1 MQKPIKNLLRDNGIW
16 LAIASTLGI
25 AFLSLM
31 RTKGFPVVH
40 ISNIDKLFHAIA
52 YLVLTLSWLLTFK
65 KKQYKYYILLA
76 CIIYGIFIEVLQT
89 KLTTYRT
96 GDFIDILANTAG
108 ALLAFLFF
116 TQFFEKKQ

>member
-1 MQKPIKNLLRDNGIW
+1 LRDNGIW

-65 KKQYKYYILLA
+65 KRQYKYYILLA

>member
-65 KKQYKYYILLA
+65 KRQYKYYILLA
-76 CIIYGIFIEVLQT
+76 CIISGIFIEVLQT

>member
-65 KKQYKYYILLA
+65 KRQYKYYILLA